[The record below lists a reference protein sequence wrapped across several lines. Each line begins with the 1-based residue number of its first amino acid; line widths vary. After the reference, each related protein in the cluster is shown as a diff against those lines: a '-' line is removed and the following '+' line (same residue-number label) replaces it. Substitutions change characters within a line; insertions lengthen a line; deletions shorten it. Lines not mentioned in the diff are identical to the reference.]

1 MKLTFLST
9 QVKADFQAFSDGLIE
24 RWSAWRCVSLP
35 KRCNSHGS
43 GMPVEVS
50 GFADGGFLES
60 LFEEAVESSACG
72 CHPTSFGTGAGDGN
86 RLRDFLINLSRGET
100 CLDLGP
106 QAWLALC
113 RCGYWP
119 VNADE
124 SMALRLIGMRREGQR
139 LVSAPRRAVLSASP
153 SKLRR
158 RASRR
163 HLELVAAPPS
173 SLPAL
178 TLVGRQ
184 SRLGRSLKRSGDVVF
199 SAAVLGLGSPLF
211 LLLAALVKLSSPGPV
226 FYVQQRVGRGYRQF
240 GCIKFRTMRPDADAV
255 LAQVLERSPE
265 MRAEFERDFKLRN
278 DPRITPIGRF
288 LRRSSLDEL
297 PQFLNVLRGEMSVV
311 GPRPIVNKEI
321 GRYGDYM
328 DEVLAVRP
336 GLTGLWQ
343 VSGRNNLS
351 YPKRVRLD
359 LAYARGRSLLLDLAI
374 ILRTFGVLLLPMDR
388 GAY

>member
-1 MKLTFLST
+1 MFRK
-9 QVKADFQAFSDGLIE
+9 
-24 RWSAWRCVSLP
+24 
-35 KRCNSHGS
+35 
-43 GMPVEVS
+43 EVM
-50 GFADGGFLES
+50 
-60 LFEEAVESSACG
+60 
-72 CHPTSFGTGAGDGN
+72 
-86 RLRDFLINLSRGET
+86 
-100 CLDLGP
+100 
-106 QAWLALC
+106 LALC
-113 RCGYWP
+113 RWGYWP
-119 VNADE
+119 FTADVCT
-124 SMALRLIGMRREGQR
+124 ALRLIGLRRKGQR
-139 LVSAPRRAVLSASP
+139 VVSAPRRPVLSASP

-173 SLPAL
+173 SLSSL
-178 TLVGRQ
+178 TLVREQ

-211 LLLAALVKLSSPGPV
+211 LFLAVLVKLSSPGPV
-226 FYVQQRVGRGYRQF
+226 FYVQKRVGRGYRNF

-265 MRAEFERDFKLRN
+265 MRAEFDRDFKLRN

-359 LAYARGRSLLLDLAI
+359 LAYARGRSFLIDLAI